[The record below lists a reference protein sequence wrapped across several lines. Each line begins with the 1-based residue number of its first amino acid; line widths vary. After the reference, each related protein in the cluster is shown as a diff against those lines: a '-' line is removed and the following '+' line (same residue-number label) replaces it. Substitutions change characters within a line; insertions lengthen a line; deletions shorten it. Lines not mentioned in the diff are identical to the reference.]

1 MMSDKNKVDSYIKDM
16 SDHFINWE
24 NKDLHKDASFIK
36 DGVINP
42 KTYFSQEHRIL
53 FILKE
58 AYTKDSSFNL
68 CEWLDYEGEKIRRI
82 WDRVSE
88 WTRMIYGVLDGEI
101 IPFKKDSG
109 FRNNGN
115 EYLRRIAVLNIK
127 KSNGTSIS
135 KYEDLKKYAREDSVE
150 LFKQLEICDPTII
163 ICGNTGDYLKDIVPE
178 WCDLRQ
184 ESDVDKEHFIYRM
197 TLNGHNVVVIN
208 YWHPANQYP
217 DILNYYGLFNIC
229 KVAFGDVKK

>member
-1 MMSDKNKVDSYIKDM
+1 MELDVVQQRVEWYVNKQEEQFAK
-16 SDHFINWE
+16 WE
-24 NKDLHKDASFIK
+24 IKDLHYGKAFIR

-42 KTYFSQEHRIL
+42 KNYFSQDHRIL

-58 AYTKDSSFNL
+58 AYTKDNSFNL
-68 CEWLDYEGEKIRRI
+68 CEWLDYEGEKTRRI

-115 EYLRRIAVLNIK
+115 EYLRRIAVVNIK
-127 KSNGTSIS
+127 KSNGTSGS
-135 KYEDLKKYAREDSVE
+135 KYEDLKKYAGEDSVE

-184 ESDVDKEHFIYRM
+184 DSDVEKEHFVYRM
-197 TLNGHNVVVIN
+197 ALNGHNVVVIN
-208 YWHPANQYP
+208 YWHPANHYP

-229 KVAFGDVKK
+229 KVAFSEK